1 MKRIASIAYAA
12 AALLPFC
19 ASAQEG
25 PIPEP
30 RPLVARYMVRDGRLT
45 IGGGQEA
52 EQVAAVLQGRLTARI
67 SGPTGA
73 VPLLTQGTVLLA
85 VLPRELTPIESAS
98 VRRFSGGAPLAVPI
112 MQDLRAYV
120 RRDGKGAVDAKVLP
134 ILAALLADGG
144 QAALANSLS
153 LYKPLTRA
161 ERDATRRLVAAL
173 PTTSYPDGPTDYRA
187 PDGSMA
193 IVGSDTLTELLPDL
207 LQAYARH
214 APQDLFT
221 TDLRGSST
229 AMPALT
235 AGTSLIAPMGREAW
249 DNDLNAFRQVK
260 GYGATRIRIAY
271 ASHGPRPDGKTPPA
285 IYVNAASPLKGLSMD
300 QIRRVF
306 AAGAEGGD
314 IADWSQ
320 LTGAPGPIHVYG
332 ARDDGGFGTAMRQSK
347 LDGLPF
353 SARYRAMPSGKAIL
367 AAVAKDPLG
376 IGYATWM
383 DAGEAPAGVR
393 VVPLSKRQGLPYV
406 LPEAGPNRG
415 EWPISY
421 FFNVYVD
428 KRPGTPLSG
437 EAKRLLGFLLSDEGQ
452 AVIARHSGQEDGYMP
467 LDRADLAAE
476 RALVETL

>member
-1 MKRIASIAYAA
+1 
-12 AALLPFC
+12 
-19 ASAQEG
+19 
-25 PIPEP
+25 
-30 RPLVARYMVRDGRLT
+30 
-45 IGGGQEA
+45 
-52 EQVAAVLQGRLTARI
+52 LTARI

-73 VPLLTQGTVLLA
+73 VPLLTQGVVLLV
-85 VLPRELTPIESAS
+85 VLPRELTPIESAA

-112 MQDLRAYV
+112 MQDLRIYV
-120 RRDGKGAVDAKVLP
+120 RRDKTGAVDTKVLP
-134 ILAALLADGG
+134 VLNTLFSDSG
-144 QAALANSLS
+144 QTALANSLS
-153 LYKPLTRA
+153 PYKPLTPA
-161 ERDATRRLVAAL
+161 ELDETRRLIAAL
-173 PTTSYPDGPTDYRA
+173 PTASYPNGPADYRA
-187 PDGSMA
+187 PDGSIA
-193 IVGSDTLTELLPDL
+193 IIGSDTLTELLPDL

-214 APQDLFT
+214 APQDRFT

-249 DNDLNAFRQVK
+249 DNDLDAFRQVK
-260 GYGATRIRIAY
+260 GYAATRIRIAY

-300 QIRRVF
+300 QVRRVF

-332 ARDDGGFGTAMRQSK
+332 ACDDGGFGTAMRQSK

-353 SARYRAMPSGKAIL
+353 SPRYRAMPNGKAIL
-367 AAVAKDPLG
+367 AAVAQDPLG

-383 DAGEAPAGVR
+383 DAGSVPAGVR
-393 VVPLSKRQGLPYV
+393 VVPLSKRQRLPYV
-406 LPEAGPNRG
+406 LPEAGPHRG

-428 KRPGTPLSG
+428 KRPGTPLTD
-437 EAKRLLGFLLSDEGQ
+437 EAKRLLRFLLSDEGQ
-452 AVIARHSGQEDGYMP
+452 AVIARHSSEEDGYVS
-467 LDRADLAAE
+467 LDKADLAAE
-476 RALVETL
+476 RTLVEAL